1 MTGWPGKLALG
12 LVLALIVGAFAAV
25 LRRADGFGALTPAD
39 WSALRFTLLQ
49 AGLSAVL
56 SVLAA
61 IPLARA
67 LARRRFRGRGVA
79 IALLGAPFILPVIVV
94 VMGLIALFGRAG
106 LINAGLGLLGLPSL
120 SIYGLA
126 GILTAHLFLN
136 MPLAVRMILNGWAAI
151 PGERFRTAEALDLGP
166 GQMFRLIE
174 WPMLRATLPGAAMAI
189 FLVCLSSFTVVLV
202 MGGGPGAA
210 TLELAIYQAFRLDFD
225 LGHAASL
232 AALQMAV
239 SLAAALVGLRMTA
252 GSAFGAGLGRLQAVP
267 VPTGR
272 GRMWC
277 DGLAIGLAA
286 TFLGLPILLILVR
299 GVPGLAALPASVWPS
314 ALRSVAVAL
323 AATAMAVSM
332 ALAIGLLAV
341 SRAGWRARL
350 IDALAMLALAGS
362 PLVLGTGLFLIL
374 RPLADPVA
382 AALPL
387 TAVVNG
393 VMALP
398 FCLRL
403 LMPGLVQT
411 MTDYGRLADSLGL
424 TGWGRLRH
432 LVLPR
437 LRQPLGL
444 AAGLAAA
451 LAMGDLGVIAL
462 FADPARAT
470 LPMQIYGLMGAYRMD
485 QAAGA
490 AILLMVLSFGLFLA
504 FDLMGR
510 RDADT

>member
-1 MTGWPGKLALG
+1 MSGWPGKLALG

-39 WSALRFTLLQ
+39 WSAFRFTLLQ
-49 AGLSAVL
+49 AGLSAVISL
-56 SVLAA
+56 LAA
-61 IPLARA
+61 IPVARA

-79 IALLGAPFILPVIVV
+79 IALLGAPFILPVIVA
-94 VMGLIALFGRAG
+94 VMGLLALFGRAG
-106 LINAGLGLLGLPSL
+106 LVNASLAFLGFPGLSV
-120 SIYGLA
+120 YGLA
-126 GILTAHLFLN
+126 GILIAHLFLN
-136 MPLAVRMILNGWAAI
+136 MPLAVRMILNGWAAV
-151 PGERFRTAEALDLGP
+151 PGERFRTAQALGLGP
-166 GQMFRLIE
+166 RQMFRFIE
-174 WPMLRATLPGAAMAI
+174 WPMLRTTLPGVAMVI
-189 FLVCLSSFTVVLV
+189 FLVCLSSFTVVLI

-210 TLELAIYQAFRLDFD
+210 TLELAIYQAFRLEFD

-232 AALQMAV
+232 AAVQMFV
-239 SLAAALVGLRMTA
+239 SLSAALVGLRLTA

-267 VPTGR
+267 APSGR
-272 GRMWC
+272 GRWWC
-277 DGLAIGLAA
+277 DWLVIALASA
-286 TFLGLPILLILVR
+286 FLGLPILLVLVR
-299 GVPGLAALPASVWPS
+299 GVPELGALPDSVWAS
-314 ALRSVAVAL
+314 AARSIAVAL
-323 AATAMAVSM
+323 TAAAMAVTM

-341 SRAGWRARL
+341 SRPGWRGRL
-350 IDALAMLALAGS
+350 IDALVMLALAGS
-362 PLVLGTGLFLIL
+362 PLVLGTGFFLIL
-374 RPLADPVA
+374 RPLTDPVS

-403 LMPGLVQT
+403 LMPGLSQI
-411 MTDYGRLADSLGL
+411 MADYGRLADSLGL
-424 TGWGRLRH
+424 TGRRRLRL

-437 LRQPLGL
+437 LRQPLSLG
-444 AAGLAAA
+444 AGLAAA

-490 AILLMVLSFGLFLA
+490 AILLMALSFGLFLA

-510 RDADT
+510 RNADA